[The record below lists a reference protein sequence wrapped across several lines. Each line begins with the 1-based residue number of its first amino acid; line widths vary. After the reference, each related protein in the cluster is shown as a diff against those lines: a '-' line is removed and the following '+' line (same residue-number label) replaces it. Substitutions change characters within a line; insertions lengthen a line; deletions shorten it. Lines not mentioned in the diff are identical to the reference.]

1 MFMVPI
7 SNIYFYGSGRINSGN
22 LLRFSAKQN
31 PLSHALHWVLAD
43 ISLCK
48 NNFANFEKFMHKVV

>member
-31 PLSHALHWVLAD
+31 PLSVSAPPLGAGRY
-43 ISLCK
+43 
-48 NNFANFEKFMHKVV
+48 FAVQK